1 MEELTFQAE
10 IIESAK
16 SEILN
21 KKEEVKISYA
31 DTLKNEEAVM
41 IVKPKNKKQNN
52 DKTKSDLKNMIN
64 PNDTPINGLINS
76 KDGSVI
82 LKCKKKS
89 DINKIKQMVESNLSD
104 NYEAKIPDSK
114 NPRLKIIG
122 LNEKPSN
129 NEEILETLKRQ
140 NEEFFEDSW
149 GKGSYNYN

>member
-1 MEELTFQAE
+1 VLNSSRNFKWFCNSCLEIYDNVFSKLDSIQDEIIDEIRLIRKQQESLIKNQMDSLRKRFMEELTFQAE

-64 PNDTPINGLINS
+64 PNDTPTEHCNGAPRIFSQRFLRL
-76 KDGSVI
+76 V
-82 LKCKKKS
+82 
-89 DINKIKQMVESNLSD
+89 
-104 NYEAKIPDSK
+104 YEDFH
-114 NPRLKIIG
+114 LDF
-122 LNEKPSN
+122 L
-129 NEEILETLKRQ
+129 
-140 NEEFFEDSW
+140 
-149 GKGSYNYN
+149 